1 MAVGM
6 SVDLDREIRIFV
18 FSDVVTPTD
27 FDFVARLYSDRD
39 HYRFSDRE
47 IVFFTPDVSM
57 AKIDTEDIGGLADSY
72 FEALRARNDTKPDR
86 SIWVLPDHVRNDAR
100 LWREF
105 TREPENHHKSR
116 EYVQTLEDAMQA
128 YGLPEAWLEDLKQ
141 GRGCRNFGQLAVL
154 RNPGPAA

>member
-6 SVDLDREIRIFV
+6 SVDLEREIRIFV
-18 FSDVVTPTD
+18 FSETVIPAD
-27 FDFVARLYSDRD
+27 FDFVARLYGDREN
-39 HYRFSDRE
+39 YRFTDRE

-57 AKIDTEDIGGLADSY
+57 AQIETEDIGGLADSY

-86 SIWVLPDHVRNDAR
+86 SIWVMPDHVRNDAR

-116 EYVQTLEDAMQA
+116 EYMDNFAAALAA
-128 YGLPEAWLEDLKQ
+128 YDLPSSWLDDIRQ
-141 GRGCRNFGQLAVL
+141 GRGLREFGQVAAL
-154 RNPGPAA
+154 RNLAPLG